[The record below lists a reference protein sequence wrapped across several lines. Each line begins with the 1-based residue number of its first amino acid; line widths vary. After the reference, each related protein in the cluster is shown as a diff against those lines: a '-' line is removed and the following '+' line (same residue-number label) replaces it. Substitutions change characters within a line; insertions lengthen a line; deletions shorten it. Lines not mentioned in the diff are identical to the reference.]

1 MLDDAG
7 LQVECNHLTIAQLPD
22 FLTWI
27 PLATGLLHP
36 LSEVDFRKA
45 NTQGDY
51 LVSWDLR
58 YWRFPG
64 PLGDDELYRL
74 AALFLLRIM
83 PIAHTDETIAVYGA
97 SHCLVPFRPGFRCR
111 AVRMETTLPIHQ

>member
-7 LQVECNHLTIAQLPD
+7 LQAECNHLTIAQLPD

-45 NTQGDY
+45 NTQGDS
-51 LVSWDLR
+51 LVSWYLR
-58 YWRFPG
+58 YWRSEEHTS
-64 PLGDDELYRL
+64 ELQSLAYLVCRL
-74 AALFLLRIM
+74 LLEKKKMPAGLELTVRNLFRLPRSAAVCSR
-83 PIAHTDETIAVYGA
+83 
-97 SHCLVPFRPGFRCR
+97 
-111 AVRMETTLPIHQ
+111 

>member
-7 LQVECNHLTIAQLPD
+7 LQAECNHLTIAQLPD

-36 LSEVDFRKA
+36 LSEIDFRKA
-45 NTQGDY
+45 NTQGDS
-51 LVSWDLR
+51 LVSWYLR

-74 AALFLLRIM
+74 EALFLLRII
-83 PIAHTDETIAVYGA
+83 PIAHTDETIAV
-97 SHCLVPFRPGFRCR
+97 LR
-111 AVRMETTLPIHQ
+111 E

>member
-7 LQVECNHLTIAQLPD
+7 LQAECNHLTIAQLPD

-36 LSEVDFRKA
+36 LSEIDFRKA
-45 NTQGDY
+45 NTQGDS
-51 LVSWDLR
+51 LVSWYLR

-64 PLGDDELYRL
+64 PPRDGEVYPFE
-74 AALFLLRIM
+74 APFFLRII
-83 PIAHTDETIAVYGA
+83 PLTPPNEKIAV
-97 SHCLVPFRPGFRCR
+97 LR
-111 AVRMETTLPIHQ
+111 EEKL

>member
-27 PLATGLLHP
+27 PLATGLLHL

-51 LVSWDLR
+51 LVRWYLR
-58 YWRFPG
+58 YWRSQ
-64 PLGDDELYRL
+64 
-74 AALFLLRIM
+74 
-83 PIAHTDETIAVYGA
+83 AHSATMSSTVLKRFFCCV
-97 SHCLVPFRPGFRCR
+97 SCR
-111 AVRMETTLPIHQ
+111 

>member
-7 LQVECNHLTIAQLPD
+7 LQAECNHLTIAQLPD

-36 LSEVDFRKA
+36 LSEIDFRKA
-45 NTQGDY
+45 NTQGDS
-51 LVSWDLR
+51 LVSWYLR

-64 PLGDDELYRL
+64 PL
-74 AALFLLRIM
+74 
-83 PIAHTDETIAVYGA
+83 V
-97 SHCLVPFRPGFRCR
+97 RPGAPPLGRLFF
-111 AVRMETTLPIHQ
+111 LPLRPPTQKRQQLPRPPGEPVWSLPV